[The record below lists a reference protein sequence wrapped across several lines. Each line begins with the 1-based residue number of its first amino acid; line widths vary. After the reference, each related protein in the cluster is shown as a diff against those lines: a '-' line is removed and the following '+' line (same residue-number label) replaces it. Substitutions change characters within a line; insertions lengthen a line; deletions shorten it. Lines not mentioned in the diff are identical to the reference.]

1 MFQDKIIH
9 QTYKIHFIIRIIV
22 TIIYRVLSTRLD
34 KVTWD
39 FF

>member
-22 TIIYRVLSTRLD
+22 TIIYSCFEHKTGQ
-34 KVTWD
+34 
-39 FF
+39 